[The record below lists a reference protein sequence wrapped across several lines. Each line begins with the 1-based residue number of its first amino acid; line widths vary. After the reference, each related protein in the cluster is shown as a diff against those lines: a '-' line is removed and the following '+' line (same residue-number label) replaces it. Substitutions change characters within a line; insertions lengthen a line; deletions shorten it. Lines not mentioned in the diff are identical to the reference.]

1 MTTHSRNGRPL
12 SRARMAVIGVA
23 AATLPVLITVPLV
36 RADPAAPSPD
46 VAPPA
51 QAAQLGGRAGTLAF
65 SSYLGGQE
73 WDEAT
78 GVATDHDGNT
88 VVAGFTL
95 SKDFPVKGSGVRGF
109 AAIVD
114 AFVTKVDPE
123 DGRILWSTHLGGVDM
138 DAATAVAVDRDDNVY
153 VVGRTGSPDFP
164 TAGGLRQ
171 GLNAR
176 SCTGEPCHDAFV
188 TKLSSNGRI
197 VWSTTFGGTLNEEA
211 LGVAVDHDRSVYV
224 TGLTDSFDLPVTK
237 SAFQRTFHPSP
248 SCKGDLPC
256 PYDAFVAKIAPGG
269 DRLVYSTY
277 LGGKAG
283 DVARGIDVDRDGSA
297 YVAGSTGSPDFP
309 KVHPFQDT
317 MRGEHCGPPPGE
329 PCRQAF
335 LTKLSPS
342 GSSVSYSTYLGG
354 QEHDDAYGVAV
365 DRDRQ
370 AHVTGSTQSDDFPIR
385 NAIQA
390 TRDDTACTSEEPKPK
405 ELCDDAFVTKF
416 DASGRNLRYST
427 YLRGRA
433 EDQGLNIDV
442 TEKGEALVA
451 GRTDSKNFLV
461 TATAA
466 QPKFGGYID
475 GFATKLD
482 RDGKQVWGTFLGGKD
497 PDRATGISADRRGS
511 AHVVGR
517 TLSPNFPTVSPFQ
530 SALKDTDYDAF
541 VSVIN

>member
-1 MTTHSRNGRPL
+1 MTTHSRNGRPY
-12 SRARMAVIGVA
+12 SRARMAAIGLA
-23 AATLPVLITVPLV
+23 AAMVPALITVPLV
-36 RADPAAPSPD
+36 RADPPAPSPD

-51 QAAQLGGRAGTLAF
+51 QTANMGGRAGTLAF

-78 GVATDHDGNT
+78 GVATDHEGNT

-95 SKDFPVKGSGVRGF
+95 SEDFPVRGSGARGH

-114 AFVTKVDPE
+114 AFVTKVDPD
-123 DGRILWSTHLGGVDM
+123 DGRIVWSTQLGGVDM
-138 DAATAVAVDRDDNVY
+138 DAATAVTVDRDDNVY

-164 TAGGLRQ
+164 TAGGLRH
-171 GLNAR
+171 GLNGQ

-188 TKLSSNGRI
+188 TKLSSSGRI
-197 VWSTTFGGTLNEEA
+197 VWSTTFGGTRNEEA
-211 LGVAVDHDRSVYV
+211 LGVAVGQDRSVYV
-224 TGLTDSFDLPVTK
+224 TGVTDSFNLPVK
-237 SAFQRTFHPSP
+237 SAFQDTFQSRCPA
-248 SCKGDLPC
+248 DLPC
-256 PYDAFVAKIAPGG
+256 PYDGFVVKIAAAG
-269 DRLVYSTY
+269 DHLVYSTY
-277 LGGKAG
+277 LGGDAG
-283 DVARGIDVDRDGSA
+283 DIARGIDVDRDGSA

-309 KVHPFQDT
+309 KVHPFQAT

-335 LTKLSPS
+335 LTKLSPN
-342 GSSVSYSTYLGG
+342 GSSAAYSTYLGG

-365 DRDRQ
+365 DRDGR
-370 AHVTGSTQSDDFPIR
+370 AHVTGSTQSKDFPTH

-390 TRDDTACTSEEPKPK
+390 TRDNSACTSEQPK

-416 DASGRNLRYST
+416 GVSGQTLRYST

-442 TEKGEALVA
+442 TENGEALVA
-451 GRTDSKNFLV
+451 GRTDSTNFPV
-461 TATAA
+461 TQGAA

-482 RDGKQVWGTFLGGKD
+482 PNGKQLWGTFLGGKEA
-497 PDRATGISADRRGS
+497 DRATGISADRHGA
-511 AHVVGR
+511 AHVAGR
-517 TLSPNFPTVSPFQ
+517 TLSPNFPTVRPFQ
-530 SALKDTDYDAF
+530 PALKDTDYDAF
-541 VSVIN
+541 VSVINK